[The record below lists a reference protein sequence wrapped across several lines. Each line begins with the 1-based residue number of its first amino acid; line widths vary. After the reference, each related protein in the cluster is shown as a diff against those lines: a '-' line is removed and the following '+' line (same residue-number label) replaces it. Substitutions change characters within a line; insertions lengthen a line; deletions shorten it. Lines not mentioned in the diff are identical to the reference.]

1 MQTESLTFYTH
12 PMSRGR
18 VSRWMLEEIGLP
30 YGEVILDYGSTM
42 KSPDYL
48 AVNPMGKV
56 PALRHG
62 GVTITEN
69 AAICTHLADLVPEKA
84 LLPQPGSALR
94 GLCYRWLFFA
104 AGPVESFLTARK
116 YGALAPTSEAGYG
129 SEADLLR
136 TLEQAV
142 AGKAYVVG
150 DGFTVA
156 DLYLASVMGFYMRF
170 GMLERRPAFED
181 YVRPHQQRP
190 AALRAAARDDALMAA
205 HPHPAAAAAAAAAT
219 SRTAAT
225 TAP

>member
-1 MQTESLTFYTH
+1 MHDESLTFYTH

-18 VSRWMLEEIGLP
+18 VSRWMLEETGLP
-30 YGEVILDYGSTM
+30 YEEVILDYGSTM
-42 KSPDYL
+42 KSSDYL
-48 AVNPMGKV
+48 AINPMGKV

-69 AAICTHLADLVPEKA
+69 AAICAHLADLAPEKA
-84 LLPQPGSALR
+84 LLPPAGSALR

-129 SEADLLR
+129 NEADLLR

-142 AGKAYVVG
+142 AGKAYLVG
-150 DGFTVA
+150 AGFTVA
-156 DLYLASVMGFYMRF
+156 DLYVASVMGFYMRF
-170 GMLERRPAFED
+170 GMLERRAAFED

-190 AALRAAARDDALMAA
+190 AALRAAARDEALMAA

-219 SRTAAT
+219 TRTAAAA
-225 TAP
+225 AP

>member
-1 MQTESLTFYTH
+1 MHDESLTFYTH

-18 VSRWMLEEIGLP
+18 VSRWMLEETGLP
-30 YGEVILDYGSTM
+30 YEEVILDYGSTM
-42 KSPDYL
+42 KSSDYL
-48 AVNPMGKV
+48 AINPMGKV

-69 AAICTHLADLVPEKA
+69 AAICAHLADLAPEKA
-84 LLPQPGSALR
+84 LLPPAGSALR

-116 YGALAPTSEAGYG
+116 YGTLAPTSEAGYG
-129 SEADLLR
+129 NEADLLR

-142 AGKAYVVG
+142 AGKAYLVG

-156 DLYLASVMGFYMRF
+156 DLYVASVMGFYMRF
-170 GMLERRPAFED
+170 GMLERRAAFED

-190 AALRAAARDDALMAA
+190 AALRAAARDEALMAA

-219 SRTAAT
+219 TRAAAAA
-225 TAP
+225 AP

>member
-18 VSRWMLEEIGLP
+18 VTRWMLEEIGRP
-30 YGEVILDYGSTM
+30 YEEVILDYGSTM